1 MPAVPNLVELEAV
14 ARCASPPPLGPA
26 DRARIAAARLR
37 VNLPRSRAEA
47 GRLTIDLEHPD
58 LAGVETEDLA
68 LAAATCASAG
78 VVRPRG

>member
-1 MPAVPNLVELEAV
+1 MPAVPTLVELEAV
-14 ARCASPPPLGPA
+14 ARGASPPPLGPA

-58 LAGVETEDLA
+58 LAGETEDLA